1 MGNMNT
7 PYRQTSLCQDD
18 GLRDTGQQEGNRFD
32 FCHHLLRELIREV
45 ISRQLT
51 LQRLVNGG

>member
-1 MGNMNT
+1 MMDCVILGSRRNKE
-7 PYRQTSLCQDD
+7 
-18 GLRDTGQQEGNRFD
+18 EGNRVD
-32 FCHHLLRELIREV
+32 FCHHLLRELISEV